1 MLEKR
6 QKEKKHGP
14 GSAALG
20 LSYARAGSG
29 AHIFPLAR
37 GGLGKAA
44 GRGKRDVELCN
55 ALGKRPGGAARPQ
68 ISTPEIPCVGAW
80 RCCPMAPPAPCWQR
94 GVLSCPVLSF
104 ADAQVRSVKRA
115 LWYYGYGRRQ
125 LYGLRGDG
133 SAGSRELLLAFSW
146 LLLRLALPERLLAR
160 RGASAADEASVCTVS
175 ASCLTEMAPDYS
187 LEDPVDVR
195 YLQWLSGRLRFQWQS
210 LHALHQEQCKLL
222 HKIHLF
228 TSGCHMDKVLGHL
241 SVTETDLVRQP
252 ENYKQLLESLE
263 SETVQ
268 LEAFLEWKQL
278 EQIYWQWMVMNQ
290 TMKTREEE
298 LQKDDFCA
306 AAATKIQEA
315 VQLKLL
321 DITDRCAPTKRRM
334 HGSGRLVFRSKDSAG
349 TTGSEVI
356 RELQVRKASLER
368 ELKQLRDECRQRM
381 DEIAQGLDGVICVSP

>member
-1 MLEKR
+1 
-6 QKEKKHGP
+6 
-14 GSAALG
+14 
-20 LSYARAGSG
+20 
-29 AHIFPLAR
+29 
-37 GGLGKAA
+37 
-44 GRGKRDVELCN
+44 
-55 ALGKRPGGAARPQ
+55 
-68 ISTPEIPCVGAW
+68 
-80 RCCPMAPPAPCWQR
+80 
-94 GVLSCPVLSF
+94 
-104 ADAQVRSVKRA
+104 DAQVRSVKWA

-160 RGASAADEASVCTVS
+160 RGASAADEASVCTCEDDLPCS
-175 ASCLTEMAPDYS
+175 QEDRTEMAPEYS

-195 YLQWLSGRLRFQWQS
+195 YLQWLSGRLRLQWQS

-228 TSGCHMDKVLGHL
+228 TSGCHMDKMLGHL
-241 SVTETDLVRQP
+241 SVTETDLIRQP
-252 ENYKQLLESLE
+252 ENYKQLLELLE
-263 SETVQ
+263 SETLQ

-278 EQIYWQWMVMNQ
+278 EQIYWQWMEAVLDDMSEEGSLCKSQDTHPKENLLPKTGSCSHWAGSLVGRIDRLSTDLTSVHDQ
-290 TMKTREEE
+290 LQELVAHRKAVWYEKMKTREEE
-298 LQKDDFCA
+298 LQKEDFCP

-315 VQLKLL
+315 VELKLL

-349 TTGSEVI
+349 RTDSGRSVSKEPVPSVSATEVI

-368 ELKQLRDECRQRM
+368 ELKWLQDECRQRM